1 MEVTPEMYA
10 WFTSL
15 NIINPFLSVE
25 EDAMNNFIIP
35 EKTINLL
42 LGGKYMDIIL
52 KHLQDSYNKF
62 YKVKMDFTSKMK
74 ELKEIDE
81 DQDYISNSVKY
92 ANWHLV
98 GDTLKEFGL
107 NYSEDDIM
115 RIVNGDKDFMFKV
128 ITQIYD
134 LFTQFLKH
142 SNNKNPN
149 KTSNKNTNNSQPKR
163 ENFKRLFTVPEKKNS
178 DNFDKIS
185 KNSNLN

>member
-15 NIINPFLSVE
+15 NIINPFLSG
-25 EDAMNNFIIP
+25 EDDQMNNFVIP

-98 GDTLKEFGL
+98 GDTLKQFGV
-107 NYSEDDIM
+107 NYTEDEIM
-115 RIVNGDKDFMFKV
+115 KVVNGDRDFMFK
-128 ITQIYD
+128 IIRQIYD

-142 SNNKNPN
+142 SNSNNKNNRTPP
-149 KTSNKNTNNSQPKR
+149 KINTNANQNKG
-163 ENFKRLFTVPEKKNS
+163 NFKRMFTVPQKKRR
-178 DNFDKIS
+178 FE
-185 KNSNLN
+185 LYQF